1 MKIQSLDDE
10 INYINYL
17 INITDQNLLAYENC
31 GDNFKNN
38 KKSLTLTFKD
48 ILELIDK
55 ANNNGKIG
63 LISAKSEDQLNV
75 EFTQSNNKKQ
85 NINQKKSDDIQKKS
99 QYNDD
104 YSNLREYSNKLSITT
119 KNNKPIILEKIDLK
133 DDKIKEGEKEGE
145 KEKDELIYLKTN
157 HDKDN
162 NIINND
168 LTNNENNEIRN
179 EIIIN
184 PLKNYHIEN
193 KNRKDSV
200 ISDFSYYGNNSNNI
214 FIDPSL
220 FNNMTN
226 NNYYFMCFNK
236 SENEIF

>member
-1 MKIQSLDDE
+1 MQSLEDE

-17 INITDQNLLAYENC
+17 INITDQNLLAYEN
-31 GDNFKNN
+31 GGNNFNK

-48 ILELIDK
+48 IFELIDK

-63 LISAKSEDQLNV
+63 LISAKSDDKLNV

-85 NINQKKSDDIQKKS
+85 NINQKKSDDIQKKL

-104 YSNLREYSNKLSITT
+104 YSNLREYSNKLSIST
-119 KNNKPIILEKIDLK
+119 KNNKPILLEKIDLK
-133 DDKIKEGEKEGE
+133 SDKLKEGE
-145 KEKDELIYLKTN
+145 KEKDELIYLKPN

-162 NIINND
+162 NTINND
-168 LTNNENNEIRN
+168 LTNNENNEVKN

-200 ISDFSYYGNNSNNI
+200 ISDFSFYGNNNNNI

-220 FNNMTN
+220 FNNMNN

>member
-1 MKIQSLDDE
+1 MQSLEDE

-17 INITDQNLLAYENC
+17 INITDQNLLAYEN
-31 GDNFKNN
+31 GGNNFNK

-48 ILELIDK
+48 IFELIDK

-63 LISAKSEDQLNV
+63 LISAKSDDKLNV

-85 NINQKKSDDIQKKS
+85 NINQKKSDDIQKKL

-104 YSNLREYSNKLSITT
+104 YSNLREYSNKLSIST
-119 KNNKPIILEKIDLK
+119 KNNKPILLEKIDLK
-133 DDKIKEGEKEGE
+133 SDKQKEGE
-145 KEKDELIYLKTN
+145 KEKDELIYLKPN

-162 NIINND
+162 NTINND
-168 LTNNENNEIRN
+168 LTNNENNEVKN

-200 ISDFSYYGNNSNNI
+200 ISDFSFYGNNNNNI

-220 FNNMTN
+220 FNNMNN